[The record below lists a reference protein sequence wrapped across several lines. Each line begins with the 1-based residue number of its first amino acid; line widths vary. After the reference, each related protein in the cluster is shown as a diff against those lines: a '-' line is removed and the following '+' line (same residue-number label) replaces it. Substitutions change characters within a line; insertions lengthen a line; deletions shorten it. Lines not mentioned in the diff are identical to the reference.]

1 MAQWVKDLRCHCS
14 ILDSI
19 PGPGNSNGFGYDQE
33 KKKKKKKQK
42 DVLLKMRIQRKNL
55 D

>member
-1 MAQWVKDLRCHCS
+1 MSLQHLGFDPW
-14 ILDSI
+14 
-19 PGPGNSNGFGYDQE
+19 PGNFYMLWIRQR
-33 KKKKKKKQK
+33 KKKKKKKKK

>member
-19 PGPGNSNGFGYDQE
+19 PGPGTSTCFGYGQE
-33 KKKKKKKQK
+33 KKKKKKKK